1 MQAYHRPV
9 NSSNRK
15 MSILSNVAPSVLI
28 RHPLPPQV
36 DTIRV
41 NPRHLN
47 LSRWARPGT
56 WVPSTEAGQVD
67 PQSNTVGTTDNRRDL
82 IKSGEAT
89 LPEFEPLTM
98 LSRDHIS
105 STPLIGC

>member
-1 MQAYHRPV
+1 M
-9 NSSNRK
+9 SNF
-15 MSILSNVAPSVLI
+15 APSVLI
-28 RHPLPPQV
+28 QHPPPPQV

-47 LSRWARPGT
+47 LSRWARPGN
-56 WVPSTEAGQVD
+56 EAGQVD
-67 PQSNTVGTTDNRRDL
+67 PQSNTVGTTGNRRDL

>member
-15 MSILSNVAPSVLI
+15 MSIMSNFAPSVLI
-28 RHPLPPQV
+28 RHPPPQV

-56 WVPSTEAGQVD
+56 EADQVD
-67 PQSNTVGTTDNRRDL
+67 PQSNTVGTTGNRRDL